1 MSAKVEQM
9 DAKVHS
15 RAVSTTA
22 TSAVL
27 VGCIVATIHLVLGGT
42 TYLAL
47 STVDLFAAWPY
58 FLAFTLVVAGLVT
71 HAAAPV
77 SGRPHVAITVGSGI
91 IGALALPVAWFYF
104 GWAGIGLENDA
115 DQQVVAL
122 MGVFIASVI
131 PVVAAFVGGVF
142 SWRNLTQPARFRVRG
157 IVIIAVTSIAL
168 ATACII
174 FARLSYPVP
183 DWAQ

>member
-1 MSAKVEQM
+1 MSAKGEQM
-9 DAKVHS
+9 DARGRG
-15 RAVSTTA
+15 RAVSATA

-27 VGCIVATIHLVLGGT
+27 LGCIIATVHLVLGGT